1 MTIKHTSKF
10 RQKVLS
16 FLLGLSLLFN
26 VLAPVTTVMADTLPT
41 YTIDYYAVRDGFP
54 YQHGGELSLYTETHP
69 LDYAG
74 VNDGSTAVTGPVGYV
89 FSYWSSD
96 EAGLNVVS
104 WDQNYIPDTHENA
117 SYYAHFTQLVF
128 GRSSMVFY
136 FSRIATKLSKV
147 VLTRGT
153 MSGLMIWGFTMT
165 A

>member
-10 RQKVLS
+10 RQKVVS

-26 VLAPVTTVMADTLPT
+26 VLAPVTTVLADTLPT

-104 WDQNYIPDTHENA
+104 WDQNYIPDTHENV
-117 SYYAHFTQLVF
+117 SYYAHFTQMAQ
-128 GRSSMVFY
+128 RT
-136 FSRIATKLSKV
+136 IKV
-147 VLTRGT
+147 KPVSLWKEYDGILFQPN
-153 MSGLMIWGFTMT
+153 S
-165 A
+165 